1 MKNIFAFGL
10 CVVISAVAMAQQSI
24 TMKTGE
30 KMNGTVESLKDGIIT
45 FKFKGNDIKLKVAD
59 VSAIYFEEKADKQLT
74 QISTTAQESVT
85 KAMPKEPGEKTIM
98 AGSYTVRYKCA
109 NRVITKAPMVSNLT
123 EEKGTVV
130 VEIAIDKYGHVM
142 KATPGAPG
150 TTTESDYLRK
160 MAMKAA
166 QSALFDNIP
175 TAPLE
180 TKGYMIISY

>member
-1 MKNIFAFGL
+1 MKKIFVFGL
-10 CVVISAVAMAQQSI
+10 FILFSASVMAQHSVVL
-24 TMKTGE
+24 KTGE
-30 KMNGTVESLKDGIIT
+30 KMAGTVESLKDGVIT
-45 FKFKGNDIKLKVAD
+45 FKFKGNDMKLKVAD
-59 VSAIYFEEKADKQLT
+59 ISAVYFEDRAEVA
-74 QISTTAQESVT
+74 SAQMSSGASRENV
-85 KAMPKEPGEKTIM
+85 KGKPKEPGEKTIT
-98 AGSYTVRYKCA
+98 AGSYTVRYKCGT
-109 NRVITKAPMVSNLT
+109 RVITKAPAVSNLT

-150 TTTESDYLRK
+150 TTTESDYLNK

-180 TKGYMIISY
+180 TKGYMIFTY